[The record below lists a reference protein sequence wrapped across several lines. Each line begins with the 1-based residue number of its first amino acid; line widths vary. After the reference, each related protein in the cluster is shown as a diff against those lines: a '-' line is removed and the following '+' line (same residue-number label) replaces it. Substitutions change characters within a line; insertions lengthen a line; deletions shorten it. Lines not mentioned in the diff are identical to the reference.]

1 MDAQGDMKKDIIEMT
16 EEITKIKHWLD
27 QNNVDSIC
35 VDAIYDDIIEVS
47 LSKRANERLWTKQHM
62 FCTFDMELDYLLAY
76 LEDLAKELNKEI
88 NKEETK

>member
-1 MDAQGDMKKDIIEMT
+1 MNTVKMT
-16 EEITKIKHWLD
+16 GEITKIKHWLD

-47 LSKRANERLWTKQHM
+47 LYKRANERLWKIQHM
-62 FCTFDMELDYLLAY
+62 FCTSDIDLDYLDSY

-88 NKEETK
+88 NKEED